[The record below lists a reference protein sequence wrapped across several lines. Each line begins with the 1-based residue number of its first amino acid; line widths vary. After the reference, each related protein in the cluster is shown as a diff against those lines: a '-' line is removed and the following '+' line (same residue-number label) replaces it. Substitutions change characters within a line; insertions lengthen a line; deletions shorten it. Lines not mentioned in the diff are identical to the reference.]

1 MNWENI
7 AGHQILKKQLL
18 KSISENRVSHAQLF
32 LGEEGFGT
40 LPLALAYAKEI
51 LRLENATAASKVEH
65 LNHLDLHFSFP
76 VFTENKNSLS
86 KRLFNEFRDM
96 VLQNPYFSLEDWTS
110 TLESQNKQFF
120 ISADEID
127 ELNQKFA
134 LKSFE
139 GGTKILIIWRA
150 DKLNI
155 SAANKLLKF
164 LEEPPEKTVI
174 LLTAN
179 NLDDILPTILSRTQI
194 IDVPRIEQNE
204 IEEFLQKNFEFSSEK
219 ILEAVA
225 KSQGNL
231 NEAVKIL
238 TSEEEFSE
246 FDTFFIQWVRDAFQV
261 KKKPEFLKNI
271 INWARNIA
279 TWNREK
285 QKSFLDYCTEMF
297 RLALLQNYGNS
308 EMVYKKIDS
317 GGFNWDS
324 FSKFVNGANIEE
336 ILEQISEADYHL
348 TRNAN
353 PKIVWTDLG
362 IKLSRYIHKKV

>member
-1 MNWENI
+1 M
-7 AGHQILKKQLL
+7 LQLFGL
-18 KSISENRVSHAQLF
+18 DVTEEISEFEELF
-32 LGEEGFGT
+32 
-40 LPLALAYAKEI
+40 
-51 LRLENATAASKVEH
+51 V
-65 LNHLDLHFSFP
+65 
-76 VFTENKNSLS
+76 
-86 KRLFNEFRDM
+86 
-96 VLQNPYFSLEDWTS
+96 
-110 TLESQNKQFF
+110 
-120 ISADEID
+120 
-127 ELNQKFA
+127 
-134 LKSFE
+134 
-139 GGTKILIIWRA
+139 
-150 DKLNI
+150 
-155 SAANKLLKF
+155 
-164 LEEPPEKTVI
+164 
-174 LLTAN
+174 
-179 NLDDILPTILSRTQI
+179 
-194 IDVPRIEQNE
+194 
-204 IEEFLQKNFEFSSEK
+204 
-219 ILEAVA
+219 
-225 KSQGNL
+225 
-231 NEAVKIL
+231 
-238 TSEEEFSE
+238 
-246 FDTFFIQWVRDAFQV
+246 QWVRDAFQV